1 MKKPVKRAILLE
13 AVLSDFL
20 EVEEI
25 LLKVELNSW
34 LYPLTAKQ
42 KQLYNEVVAKLRE
55 LIEDLTADVAQEHRA
70 A

>member
-13 AVLSDFL
+13 AVLSDLL
-20 EVEEI
+20 EVEDI
-25 LLKVELNSW
+25 LLKVELDNW

-42 KQLYNEVVAKLRE
+42 KQLYNEVAAKLRE
-55 LIEDLTADVAQEHRA
+55 LIGDLTADVAPEHRA